1 MTVTFTLN
9 GRETRAQAEA
19 MTPLARVLR
28 EELFLTGTKIAC
40 GEGFC
45 GSCTVLLDGAP
56 AAACLL
62 PLGLA
67 EGREVR
73 TVEGLAPASG
83 GGGASGEAPL
93 APLQQAFLDQDVVQC
108 GMCFPGILMALTPLF
123 ERNQTPS
130 EDEVRAALTGNICRC
145 TGYEQIISAALSLRD
160 GAVGEN
166 AGEGAA
172 S

>member
-9 GRETRAQAEA
+9 GRETRAQADA

-45 GSCTVLLDGAP
+45 GACTVLLDGAP

-83 GGGASGEAPL
+83 GGGGDEAPL

-123 ERNQTPS
+123 ERNQTPT
-130 EDEVRAALTGNICRC
+130 EDELRAALTGNICRC
-145 TGYEQIISAALSLRD
+145 TGYEQIISAALSLRQP
-160 GAVGEN
+160 N
-166 AGEGAA
+166 TGEGAA

>member
-9 GRETRAQAEA
+9 GRAARSQADS

-56 AAACLL
+56 VAACLM
-62 PLGLA
+62 PLGLV
-67 EGREVR
+67 EGRSLR

-83 GGGASGEAPL
+83 GGGEVPL

-123 ERNQTPS
+123 ERNHAPT
-130 EDEVRAALTGNICRC
+130 EAEVRAALTGNICRC
-145 TGYEQIISAALSLRD
+145 TGYEQIIAAALSLRE
-160 GAVGEN
+160 GEPAAT
-166 AGEGAA
+166 AGEGAT

>member
-1 MTVTFTLN
+1 MSVTITVN
-9 GRETRAQAEA
+9 GREQTSQAGP

-28 EELFLTGTKIAC
+28 EEFFLTGTKVAC

-56 AAACLL
+56 VAACLL

-67 EGREVR
+67 EGRAVR

-83 GGGASGEAPL
+83 SGTEAAL
-93 APLQQAFLDQDVVQC
+93 APLQKAFLDQDVVQC

-123 ERNQTPS
+123 ERNHAPT
-130 EDEVRAALTGNICRC
+130 EAELRAALTGNICRC

-160 GAVGEN
+160 GAPRES

>member
-1 MTVTFTLN
+1 MSVTITVN
-9 GRETRAQAEA
+9 GREQTSQTGP

-28 EELFLTGTKIAC
+28 EEFFLTGTKLGC
-40 GEGFC
+40 SEGFC

-56 AAACLL
+56 VASCLL

-73 TVEGLAPASG
+73 TVEGLAPAQG
-83 GGGASGEAPL
+83 HGAEVATL

-123 ERNQTPS
+123 ERNQAPS

-160 GAVGEN
+160 DAPGES

>member
-9 GRETRAQAEA
+9 GRAARSQADS
-19 MTPLARVLR
+19 MMPLAQVLR

-56 AAACLL
+56 VAACLM
-62 PLGLA
+62 PLGLV
-67 EGREVR
+67 EGREIR

-83 GGGASGEAPL
+83 GGNEVPL

-123 ERNQTPS
+123 ERNHAPT
-130 EDEVRAALTGNICRC
+130 EAEVRAALTGNICRC
-145 TGYEQIISAALSLRD
+145 TGYEQIIAAALSLRD
-160 GAVGEN
+160 GELAATAE
-166 AGEGAA
+166 EGAA
-172 S
+172 T